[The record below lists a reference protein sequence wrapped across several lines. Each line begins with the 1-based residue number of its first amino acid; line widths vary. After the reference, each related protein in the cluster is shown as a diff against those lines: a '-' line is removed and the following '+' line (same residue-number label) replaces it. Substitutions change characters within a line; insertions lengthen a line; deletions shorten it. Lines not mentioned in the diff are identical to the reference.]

1 MVQLKGIASGVPVQ
15 EEAVF
20 TQEFAPIERTIDHR
34 FTSGAN

>member
-20 TQEFAPIERTIDHR
+20 TQEFAPIKRTIDR
-34 FTSGAN
+34 RLEPGVS